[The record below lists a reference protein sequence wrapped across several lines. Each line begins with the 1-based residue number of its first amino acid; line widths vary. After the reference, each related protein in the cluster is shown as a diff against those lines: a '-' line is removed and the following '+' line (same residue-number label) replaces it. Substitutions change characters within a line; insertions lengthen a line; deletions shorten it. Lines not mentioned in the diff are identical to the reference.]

1 MVMRGWV
8 DCCYGDGRVDTVAMV
23 MRGRVDVTAL
33 CLLQLLVMV
42 ALRCVE
48 GVPEPVLVRLLQ
60 QTLWYV

>member
-1 MVMRGWV
+1 
-8 DCCYGDGRVDTVAMV
+8 MV
-23 MRGRVDVTAL
+23 MRGRVDVTAM

-48 GVPEPVLVRLLQ
+48 GVPEAVLVRLLQ